1 MKIWVRAVWDG
12 LVMFIEEQIN
22 ELLKKC
28 EMIQVKEIT
37 KSMILDKI

>member
-1 MKIWVRAVWDG
+1 MKIWARAVWDG

-22 ELLKKC
+22 ELLKKS

>member
-1 MKIWVRAVWDG
+1 
-12 LVMFIEEQIN
+12 MFIEEQIN
-22 ELLKKC
+22 ELLKKS